1 MIEGYI
7 EMKREYIKPEAE
19 MMQFVEVEELM
30 TGSMGGSL
38 TENGTTENIFVD

>member
-30 TGSMGGSL
+30 TGSMGGPL